1 MKLIDP
7 ISLNFTTKTSNE
19 VVKPCKKLPNTD
31 LVIQTTKT
39 VSQANGTM
47 INTDSISAW
56 SLTNPTFLRIKTPF
70 KRDSMKLKSDI
81 KEFEPIN
88 QMMRI
93 NTGSANNIFD
103 SIFMKNLKIDV
114 PMSPTD
120 EELTISPRIKQAGRN
135 TTSKLST

>member
-1 MKLIDP
+1 
-7 ISLNFTTKTSNE
+7 
-19 VVKPCKKLPNTD
+19 
-31 LVIQTTKT
+31 
-39 VSQANGTM
+39 
-47 INTDSISAW
+47 
-56 SLTNPTFLRIKTPF
+56 
-70 KRDSMKLKSDI
+70 MKLKSDI